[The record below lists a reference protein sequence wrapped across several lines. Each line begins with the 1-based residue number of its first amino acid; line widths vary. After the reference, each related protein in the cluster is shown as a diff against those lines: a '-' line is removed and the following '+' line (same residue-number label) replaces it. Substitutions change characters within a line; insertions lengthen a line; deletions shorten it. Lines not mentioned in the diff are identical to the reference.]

1 MDRINLADVKAHLSA
16 IVDRVE
22 SGETVDIVRRGK
34 SAARLSP
41 PVQAKLKIDRE
52 AMARLVADMPM
63 SKDNAVRAMRDG
75 DRY

>member
-41 PVQAKLKIDRE
+41 PVQAKVKVDRTGL
-52 AMARLVADMPM
+52 AKLVADMPM
-63 SKDNAVRAMRDG
+63 SKDNAVRTMRDG